1 MRCGLWGYM
10 LVRCKRT
17 RLLANQDKPGP
28 KFRSRCFTFF
38 DHPTIQNTLFSNQGI
53 LYQML
58 QDHNIAL
65 NRCKE
70 LIHRI
75 DMELQLVPTKA
86 KQEASNQ

>member
-1 MRCGLWGYM
+1 MKTGLNVHSEYTARVM
-10 LVRCKRT
+10 MEEIDFKNMFRKR
-17 RLLANQDKPGP
+17 D
-28 KFRSRCFTFF
+28 FTFF